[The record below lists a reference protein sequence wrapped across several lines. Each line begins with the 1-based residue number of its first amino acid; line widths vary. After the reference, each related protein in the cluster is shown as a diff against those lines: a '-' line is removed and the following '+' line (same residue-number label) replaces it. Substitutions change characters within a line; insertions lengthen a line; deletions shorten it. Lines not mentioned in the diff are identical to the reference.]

1 MTMKLLKYK
10 KITGRLRLVTGL
22 HIGGSKEEIKIGETD
37 NPVIKHP
44 IDNFPYIPGSSLKGK
59 IRTLLE
65 WSLPG
70 KVDAKGDVH
79 GCTDSQCP
87 ICRLF
92 GTSGL
97 ETAAGPGR
105 ALFRDCELDEDS
117 KEKLRELKNETG
129 LLYVEEKYENVIDRT
144 TGTVSKKGGGP
155 RQMERVPAGMAFNF
169 EMDYRVFDM
178 NDDKEEINDEDFFYF
193 LKEGLRLLESDALG
207 GSGSRGYGK
216 IEFEEL
222 KDEEGNPIDLKNL
235 VVPKKIAAKMKE
247 K

>member
-1 MTMKLLKYK
+1 MTMKLVKYK
-10 KITGRLRLVTGL
+10 KLEGRLKIITGL

-65 WSLPG
+65 WFLPG
-70 KVDAKGDVH
+70 KVNANGDVH
-79 GCTDSQCP
+79 GCTDAECP
-87 ICRLF
+87 VCRLF
-92 GTSGL
+92 GTSEK
-97 ETAAGPGR
+97 ETTAGPGR
-105 ALFRDCELDEDS
+105 ALFRDCELDDKS
-117 KEKLRELKNETG
+117 KEKLKELKNEKG

-169 EMDYRVFDM
+169 EMDYRIFDIDGD
-178 NDDKEEINDEDFFYF
+178 NGKIDEDYFYYI
-193 LKEGLRLLESDALG
+193 KKGLQLLESDALG

-216 IEFEEL
+216 IEFEHL
-222 KDEEGNPIDLKNL
+222 KDEQGTPIDLKNL
-235 VVPKKIAAKMKE
+235 EEPKDLNT
-247 K
+247 